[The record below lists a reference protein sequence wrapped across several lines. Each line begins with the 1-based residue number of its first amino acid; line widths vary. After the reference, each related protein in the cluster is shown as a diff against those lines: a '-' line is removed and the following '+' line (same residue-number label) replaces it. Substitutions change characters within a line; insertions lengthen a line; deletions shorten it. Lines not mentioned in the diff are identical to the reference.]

1 MKIFNQ
7 FRFVCLSE
15 KTTNSDLCEV
25 VRKGEG
31 TWDNV
36 LLSGGA
42 AKFRK
47 ALERA
52 MAKDNVQKIVALAD
66 TEAAKLAV
74 GKEEWSEYVES
85 AKQ

>member
-1 MKIFNQ
+1 M
-7 FRFVCLSE
+7 
-15 KTTNSDLCEV
+15 
-25 VRKGEG
+25 
-31 TWDNV
+31 